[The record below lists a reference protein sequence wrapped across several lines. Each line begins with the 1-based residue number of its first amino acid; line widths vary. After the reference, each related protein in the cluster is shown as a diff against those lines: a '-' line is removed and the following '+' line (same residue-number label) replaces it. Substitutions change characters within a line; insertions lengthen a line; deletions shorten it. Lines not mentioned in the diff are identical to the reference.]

1 MRKYSS
7 NLAFVDLLF
16 NLLVGFTSLF
26 IIAFLM
32 INPIS
37 KRGQVDPPVTMMV
50 QMRWNDK
57 SVYDVDLWVKSPDSL
72 VGYTDKESGY
82 VSLDRDDLGLK
93 NDTYVING
101 EERTV
106 LRNYEVVNFTA
117 LPDGE
122 YTINLHMFSF
132 KFVGE
137 ETVSVTVTMLS
148 PYNEVW
154 TGDITL
160 SKAREEYTAI
170 TFVVLNGEVVDL
182 NDKIQRP
189 IRRDV
194 EGSRP

>member
-37 KRGQVDPPVTMMV
+37 KQGQVDPPVMMMV
-50 QMRWNDK
+50 QMRWDDS
-57 SVYDVDLWVKSPDSL
+57 SVHDVDLWVESPNSI
-72 VGYTDKESGY
+72 VGFSNEESGY

-93 NDTYVING
+93 NDTYVVNG
-101 EERTV
+101 EERKV

-122 YTINLHMFSF
+122 YTINIHMFSF

-137 ETVSVTVTMLS
+137 EKVSVTVTMLS

-154 TGDITL
+154 TGDIIL
-160 SKAREEYTAI
+160 KRAREEHTAI
-170 TFVVLNGEVVDL
+170 TFVVVNGKVVDL
-182 NDKIQRP
+182 NDKIQKP
-189 IRRDV
+189 IRKSV